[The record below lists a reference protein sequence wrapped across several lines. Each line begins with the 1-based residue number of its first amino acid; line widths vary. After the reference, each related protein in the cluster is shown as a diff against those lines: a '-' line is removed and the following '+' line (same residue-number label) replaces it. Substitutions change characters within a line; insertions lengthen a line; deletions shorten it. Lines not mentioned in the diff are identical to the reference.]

1 MTVRRIVTLAVFLG
15 VIGVFSIVMA
25 QPAGDA
31 ACPALVELALSQV
44 GNSCGDLSRNSAC
57 YGFNQVE
64 ATFVDVVDTVP
75 FDRPADRAELKALQS
90 LQTSPADLGLNQWGI
105 AVLNIQ
111 ADIPDTLPGQAVT
124 FLLMGD
130 TEIENAVPPPSDQPP
145 VTVITQV
152 AAELR
157 AGQGSESGILTTV
170 PAGTVV
176 NAIALS
182 EDGDLIRVIADVG
195 TGWLPRT
202 ALNDIP
208 ALDDLPILSRT
219 GQAPMQSFFFR
230 TRPGATDCVQTPSLL
245 AVRSPENLKVELTA
259 NGATFRLGSLVVMNM
274 SPEGDS
280 MNMMVLEGEM
290 LMNPDTPDEMPVPE
304 GMMTSHCM
312 GEPQDLGMD
321 GASNDQMLGEDCEW
335 EQPRDM
341 TISEEDEIQVAM
353 AAMERLDQGAAPE
366 SVPTPLPEETP
377 LPPDSAVCKTG
388 TTIVHTVSAGENLF
402 RIAQRYRTSV
412 NDIMQANG
420 LTDPSRILVGQQ
432 LTILCGVDTGAPSVP
447 PAPPSVPNPGPSGA
461 VDCGPFRATSPLD
474 GLNYGL
480 NTFYWDAAPGATSY
494 RLNIYNIDERGG
506 ALVASYTIAAPQT
519 SFTADLNVQTVGYG
533 FSFAWEVL
541 ALSGDQTACTSARL
555 SIPRA
560 PIAQPQAPAPAT
572 VFTANWACT
581 GLYAFQ
587 VDFSGMPAGT
597 TSVTINFTY
606 SGGAPT
612 PLPPV
617 SVTVPPDPGSAAF
630 NTFGPATM
638 GSGSVT
644 ANPSGTT
651 IPLPGVISC

>member
-1 MTVRRIVTLAVFLG
+1 MILAVFLG
-15 VIGVFSIVMA
+15 VIGIFSVVMA
-25 QPAGDA
+25 QPADDA
-31 ACPALVELALSQV
+31 ACPALVELALSQI

-64 ATFVDVVDTVP
+64 ATFVDVVDPVP
-75 FDRPADRAELKALQS
+75 FDRPADRAELKILQS

-130 TEIENAVPPPSDQPP
+130 TELENAVELPADQPP
-145 VTVITQV
+145 VTVITQQ

-157 AGQGSESGILTTV
+157 AGQGPESGVLTTI

-195 TGWLPRT
+195 TGWLPRN

-208 ALDDLPILSRT
+208 ALDDLPILART
-219 GQAPMQSFFFR
+219 GQTPMQSFFFR
-230 TRPGATDCVQTPSLL
+230 TRAGGTDCLQTPSLL

-274 SPEGDS
+274 SPEGDT
-280 MNMMVLEGEM
+280 MNMMVLDGEM
-290 LMNPDTPDEMPVPE
+290 VMNPDTPDEMSVPE

-321 GASNDQMLGEDCEW
+321 GTANDQMLGEDCDW
-335 EQPRDM
+335 EEPRDM
-341 TISEEDEIQVAM
+341 TLSEIDEIQVAV
-353 AAMERLDQGAAPE
+353 AALERLDEGAAPE
-366 SVPTPLPEETP
+366 PTPAPAPEETSVS
-377 LPPDSAVCKTG
+377 PDSAACATG

-412 NDIMQANG
+412 NDIIQANG

-447 PAPPSVPNPGPSGA
+447 PTPLPAPGPSGA
-461 VDCGPFRATSPLD
+461 VDCAPFRATSPLD
-474 GLNYGL
+474 GLNYGQ

-494 RLNIYNIDERGG
+494 RLNIYNIDERDG
-506 ALVASYTIAAPQT
+506 ALVASYNIDAPQT
-519 SFTADLNVQTVGYG
+519 NFTADLNVQTVGYG

-541 ALSGDQTACTSARL
+541 ALFGDQTACTSARVT
-555 SIPRA
+555 IPRA
-560 PIAQPQAPAPAT
+560 PITQPQAPAGPAT
-572 VFTANWACT
+572 TFSVNWFCT
-581 GLYAFQ
+581 GLYAFE
-587 VDFSGMPAGT
+587 VTYSGMPSGT
-597 TSVTINFTY
+597 SSVTINFSY
-606 SGGAPT
+606 SGGSPT
-612 PLPPV
+612 PFPPV
-617 SVTVPPDPGSAAF
+617 SVTVPPDPGSATF
-630 NTFGPATM
+630 NTFGPSTL
-638 GSGSVT
+638 GSGTVT
-644 ANPSGTT
+644 ANPSGLTV
-651 IPLPGVISC
+651 PLPGIISC